1 MKESRVRWHSW
12 RMATTWATAL
22 VAAMLAPSI
31 AGAAPCAPAAV
42 VSGDRELAEP
52 IAQLL
57 ARDGVFADDTPACPA
72 MRVAIA
78 RRDGALVVTTADRER
93 VVSEPTAAAAVI
105 ESWTVS
111 DFDSPLLALHPV
123 FATAAAAPLPKP
135 PRIETFGDL
144 ETTIADDRTGWLGF
158 AAGVCVQLGTLCP
171 SARVRFAAVLAGP
184 EAWDHVERHSFDVVL
199 GGDIPWSL
207 GRTLI
212 AFGFGA
218 GVGATHTGVEAP
230 TGMRGA
236 ETFGLRADAHVA
248 WVVPLAHGV
257 ALDLCAS
264 VDAAQVTDVEI
275 AGSSPRLADEPRM
288 LARFGAGMRWS
299 GR

>member
-1 MKESRVRWHSW
+1 MKESGAGWHSW

-57 ARDGVFADDTPACPA
+57 ARDGVVGDDTPTCPA
-72 MRVAIA
+72 LHVAVA
-78 RRDGALVVTTADRER
+78 RRESALVVTDRERER
-93 VVSEPTAAAAVI
+93 VVSELGAAAAVI

-111 DFDSPLLALHPV
+111 DFDTPLLALHPV
-123 FATAAAAPLPKP
+123 LAARAVAGPK

-144 ETTIADDRTGWLGF
+144 ETSIADDRTGWLGF
-158 AAGVCVQLGTLCP
+158 VAGVCVQLRTLCP

-184 EAWDHVERHSFDVVL
+184 EAWDHVERHSYDVVL

-207 GRTLI
+207 GRTLFT
-212 AFGFGA
+212 FGFGA
-218 GVGATHTGVEAP
+218 GFGATHTGVEEP
-230 TGMRGA
+230 SSMRGA

-248 WVVPLAHGV
+248 WVVPLVRGI
-257 ALDLCAS
+257 ALDLSAS

-288 LARFGAGMRWS
+288 LARLGAGMRWS

>member
-1 MKESRVRWHSW
+1 VKETRAGWHSW

-31 AGAAPCAPAAV
+31 AGAEPCAPAAV
-42 VSGDRELAEP
+42 VSGDRELAAP

-57 ARDGVFADDTPACPA
+57 AHDGVVGDDTPTCPA
-72 MRVAIA
+72 LHVAVA
-78 RRDGALVVTTADRER
+78 RRASALVVTDRERER
-93 VVSEPTAAAAVI
+93 VVSELGAAAAVI

-111 DFDSPLLALHPV
+111 DFDTPLLALHPV
-123 FATAAAAPLPKP
+123 MAAHTAVAPEK

-144 ETTIADDRTGWLGF
+144 ETSIADDRTGWLGF
-158 AAGVCVQLGTLCP
+158 AVGMCVQLGALCP

-184 EAWDHVERHSFDVVL
+184 EAWDHIERHSYDVVL

-207 GRTLI
+207 GRTLLT
-212 AFGFGA
+212 FGFGA
-218 GVGATHTGVEAP
+218 GFGATHTGIEEP

-248 WVVPLAHGV
+248 WVVPLVHGI
-257 ALDLCAS
+257 ALDLSAS

-275 AGSSPRLADEPRM
+275 AGSSPWLADEPRM
-288 LARFGAGMRWS
+288 LARLGAGMRWS